1 MKKFSIVLLILVLAG
16 SVLFAEG
23 QKETGAAAWPTGT
36 VQIVVPAKAGG
47 STDVMARIFTEYL
60 QKEIGKPVVVVNQ
73 PSGGGTVGFEQVR
86 NAKPDG
92 LTLLFNHTGM
102 IINSVSGK
110 YDHPMSDFTNIAI
123 AQSYPP
129 QVYAVAADAPW
140 NTMKE
145 FVEDA
150 KKNPGKYTVG
160 ISMGGTTHYIA
171 GLLMQNEGID
181 LKFVEASSE
190 VDKIAA
196 IEGGHLTL
204 GNLGVASAAQFETAG
219 KLKVLCLI
227 DEEPSKQFPQFV
239 PAKDQGVDVSWLAPL
254 VLWGP
259 KGMDPAVVEKI
270 NAATKNMATDPKV
283 ADQLDKMA
291 SSFKYYNVDQVNTIV
306 NGEVTKIQKL
316 VKALG
321 LN

>member
-1 MKKFSIVLLILVLAG
+1 MKKFFVVLLSLLIAG
-16 SVLFAEG
+16 SVVFAEG
-23 QKETGAAAWPTGT
+23 QKETGADAWPTGT
-36 VQIVVPAKAGG
+36 VQVVVPAKAGG

-123 AQSYPP
+123 AQTYPP

-140 NTMKE
+140 NNMKE
-145 FVEDA
+145 FVDDA

-171 GLLMQNEGID
+171 GLLMENEGID

-204 GNLGVASAAQFETAG
+204 GNLGVASAAQFVAAG
-219 KLKVLCLI
+219 KLKVLGLI
-227 DEEPSKQFPQFV
+227 DDVPSKQFPQFTT
-239 PAKDQGVDVSWLAPL
+239 AISQGVNVSWIAPL

-259 KGMDPAVVEKI
+259 KDMDPALVAKI
-270 NAATKNMATDPKV
+270 NAATKNMATDPTV
-283 ADQLDKMA
+283 AEQLDKMA
-291 SSFKYYNVDQVNTIV
+291 STFTYYDVDQVNKII
-306 NGEVTKIQKL
+306 NGEITKIQKL
-316 VKALG
+316 VKSLG